1 MSVTEFGFK
10 SGEPLHFGTQTMKNL
25 RFYILV
31 FIMAT
36 ALPSYASYL
45 ASEKYDNPA
54 IFPAGALTSVIFVAA
69 LITITHIRER
79 RAQKADEES
88 RQP

>member
-10 SGEPLHFGTQTMKNL
+10 SGLPFQFRTGTMKNL
-25 RFYILV
+25 RFYIFV
-31 FIMAT
+31 FIMGT

-45 ASEKYDNPA
+45 ASEKYDHPA
-54 IFPAGALTSVIFVAA
+54 IFPAGALTCVIFIAA
-69 LITITHIRER
+69 LIAITHIRER

-88 RQP
+88 R